1 MFANHR
7 PSSLTEDAS
16 RPPRPGSGISSGMW
30 SSASAGRS
38 KICFGFGFLWKY
50 CYSAGKLLLQAS
62 KMSSSIFLQ
71 QGAYEMKKGRYE
83 RAVVSFTRVIDDD
96 SSLETPYILRSR
108 CLTM

>member
-1 MFANHR
+1 MEI
-7 PSSLTEDAS
+7 L
-16 RPPRPGSGISSGMW
+16 
-30 SSASAGRS
+30 
-38 KICFGFGFLWKY
+38 